1 MAALSGN
8 LACIPTSRDIV
19 RCLIG
24 IISPC
29 LLGSISAAVAAG
41 NPERDS
47 SNFVP
52 EEARLF

>member
-1 MAALSGN
+1 MVALGGN
-8 LACIPTSRDIV
+8 LACIPTSSDIV
-19 RCLIG
+19 RCVIG

-29 LLGSISAAVAAG
+29 VSAAVAAG